1 LKPQSDFV
9 LLLSSLTDGQFFKE
23 NVQIECSFP
32 KVGDSP
38 NSWHPSCYTSY
49 VTRKPKIVA
58 KSSGLAKL
66 GQKRTSG
73 IRLND
78 LMPKK
83 RITGGK
89 GLLFGASDNSQPPTD
104 QPGDTT

>member
-1 LKPQSDFV
+1 LKRQFDFV
-9 LLLSSLTDGQFFKE
+9 LLLSSLTGGQFFKE
-23 NVQIECSFP
+23 NVQIDCSFP

-38 NSWHPSCYTSY
+38 NSWHRSCYTSH
-49 VTRKPKIVA
+49 VTRKSKIVA

-89 GLLFGASDNSQPPTD
+89 GLLFGASDSSQPPEN
-104 QPGDTT
+104 QPRETT